1 MMVLKT
7 LILCLLLM
15 WKFGLVHADEE
26 ELVLEDASLQHGKS
40 VIIELEEES
49 ADAKEESGLQP
60 VKNSAEKKKKSGKR
74 QVELIIGGQG
84 EDGVAK
90 RGKLIIDD

>member
-7 LILCLLLM
+7 LTLCLLLM
-15 WKFGLVHADEE
+15 WKSGLVHADEE
-26 ELVLEDASLQHGKS
+26 ELVLEDASLAHGKS

-74 QVELIIGGQG
+74 EVELIIGGQG

>member
-1 MMVLKT
+1 MMTRKT
-7 LILCLLLM
+7 LCLLLLCV
-15 WKFGLVHADEE
+15 WGYGLVHADEE

-60 VKNSAEKKKKSGKR
+60 VKKSAEKKKKSGQR

>member
-1 MMVLKT
+1 MMVHKT
-7 LILCLLLM
+7 LTLCLLLM
-15 WKFGLVHADEE
+15 WGPGLVHADEE
-26 ELVLEDASLQHGKS
+26 ELVLEDASLAHGKS

>member
-1 MMVLKT
+1 MMVHKT
-7 LILCLLLM
+7 LTLCLLLM
-15 WKFGLVHADEE
+15 WGPGLVHAEE
-26 ELVLEDASLQHGKS
+26 ELVLEDASLAHGKS